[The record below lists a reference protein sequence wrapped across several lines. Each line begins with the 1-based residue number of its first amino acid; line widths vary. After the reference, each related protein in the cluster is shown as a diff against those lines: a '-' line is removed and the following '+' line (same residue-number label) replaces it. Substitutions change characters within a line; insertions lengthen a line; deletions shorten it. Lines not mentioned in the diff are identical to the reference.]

1 MVARSER
8 VLITGATGFTGRLLA
23 ARLRQN
29 GREVIA
35 FSHGADDAGVR
46 NVDLRDL
53 PGLTQAFSQLRP
65 SAVVHLAGIAAPAHG
80 DLGEIYSANVVGTAN
95 LFGALAAAKIEPQVV
110 IVASSAQ
117 VYAPQKGAAPLTED
131 SPLAPQSHYAVS
143 KRAAE
148 DIARIYASR
157 FPVIVTRPFNYTGP
171 GQSSSFLV
179 PKIVQHYAAA
189 KSEIHL
195 GNLDLFRDF
204 SDVGRVVEAYCR
216 LVSDAIDCD
225 TVNICS
231 GQSVHLADIPKILE
245 EISGCT
251 VEIITDPSLVRG
263 GEPHVIAGSPLRLEK
278 LVGPLPNP
286 AFRETLVRMYEAA
299 KDGRVSLDGGI
310 ANIR

>member
-23 ARLRQN
+23 ARLRLN
-29 GREVIA
+29 GREVMA
-35 FSHGADDAGVR
+35 FSHGADDAGVC
-46 NVDLRDL
+46 NVELRDL
-53 PGLTQAFSQLRP
+53 PSLTRAFSQIRP
-65 SAVVHLAGIAAPAHG
+65 SAVVHLAGIAATAHG
-80 DLGEIYSANVVGTAN
+80 DVGEIYSANVVGTAN
-95 LFGALAAAKIEPQVV
+95 LFGALTAAKIEPQIV
-110 IVASSAQ
+110 IIASSAQ
-117 VYAPQKGAAPLTED
+117 VYAVQNGGAPLTED
-131 SPLAPQSHYAVS
+131 APLAPQSHYAVS

-179 PKIVQHYAAA
+179 SKIVQHYAAA

-204 SDVGRVVEAYCR
+204 SDVRRVVEAYYR
-216 LVSDAIDCD
+216 LVSDAIDPD

-231 GQSVHLADIPKILE
+231 GRLVHLADIPKILQ
-245 EISGCT
+245 EISGRT
-251 VEIITDPSLVRG
+251 IEIITDPSLVRRD
-263 GEPHVIAGSPLRLEK
+263 EPLVIAGSPSRLEK

-286 AFRETLVRMYEAA
+286 DFRETLWRMYEAC
-299 KDGRVSLDGGI
+299 VH
-310 ANIR
+310 